1 MEKIHFFKIKTFDGS
16 ASNILEEGA
25 KVVVG
30 RSYLRR
36 VLRVGARGAL
46 YVKNGTKKNPKRKRY
61 LSSGG
66 IWVILDDT
74 TEVRR

>member
-16 ASNILEEGA
+16 TSNILKEGA

-36 VLRVGARGAL
+36 VLRVGARGAF
-46 YVKNGTKKNPKRKRY
+46 YVKNGTAKNPKARRY

-66 IWVILDDT
+66 LWIFLNDT
-74 TEVRR
+74 TEVKR